1 MLEVVGVALA
11 VLDDGVGDHIVVVLL
26 NVQRDAL
33 GGQNVLADL
42 QHLAVGSGGSGAA
55 DGLAVQCVI
64 VDGGIVAVGGVLDDG
79 DDSALVVFIHE
90 VLDLLALQSS
100 HQRLD
105 LRLVLVALL
114 ADQHVDVSR
123 GAVLHGQSVGHG
135 VQTSGDGVVGVDD
148 RVILVLQD
156 VGHLSSLDL
165 IDGDV
170 QGVLL
175 DVVLGGGQTGV
186 CLQLE
191 EAVLLQ
197 QGQSAGLVGGV
208 VGDSDLDLVQLCSSG
223 SSLRRSSAGSS
234 RACGGGRAAAGGQG
248 SSSGCNTSNF
258 QKITTSNHSFV
269 PSLLFG

>member
-1 MLEVVGVALA
+1 MP
-11 VLDDGVGDHIVVVLL
+11 
-26 NVQRDAL
+26 L

-42 QHLAVGSGGSGAA
+42 QHLAVGSGGSSAA

-64 VDGGIVAVGGVLDDG
+64 VDGRIVAVGGVLDDG

-100 HQRLD
+100 HESLD

-123 GAVLHGQSVGHG
+123 RAVLHGQSVGHG

-148 RVILVLQD
+148 CVVLVLQD

-170 QGVLL
+170 QGFSSMSFLVAVRPASAFSLKKPFFSSRVRARASL
-175 DVVLGGGQTGV
+175 VVSLGTAT
-186 CLQLE
+186 LILSSFAAAEAASE
-191 EAVLLQ
+191 EAAPEAAELAVE
-197 QGQSAGLVGGV
+197 
-208 VGDSDLDLVQLCSSG
+208 
-223 SSLRRSSAGSS
+223 
-234 RACGGGRAAAGGQG
+234 GRAAAGSQGG
-248 SSSGCNTSNF
+248 SST
-258 QKITTSNHSFV
+258 
-269 PSLLFG
+269 L